1 MADQF
6 NLDDL
11 GDDVDDSELQDS
23 LSRLKQLEQI
33 GKDSRSTNNL
43 ESELESKPESQ
54 KSRYKTDFTADV
66 LKNIRD
72 TRKSSQEKL
81 QPEQSTSKSRSPF
94 LKKSMS
100 AIKMGS
106 AFFNNPTILGA
117 AIQIKKQLEQQKKI
131 TQKKTPF
138 NGKVSSRTT
147 KAKNIGARGAAAKL
161 RRAKQAAVKQERAI
175 DSSKTIGKQS
185 GTFLGKVATR
195 AGKFT
200 KALFNNSTIG
210 GSILDYSKHAE
221 QIDEHHGIGNS
232 GVQQPA
238 VGVMGSTS
246 PNITGTNDFLYQ
258 DNLTDQ
264 AYGSSTAGSGMM
276 PAGNGFGDKNVGSL
290 LSRIYQVLSATNNA
304 TSRIADDIAFIARN
318 TRAGQTQSDLFN
330 ANVKARINE
339 HPEQHARVAAGS
351 LDHHD
356 LKHDEHKDDHGV
368 GETVKDMATGAV
380 LARGAKKGVIRTV
393 ASGAARI
400 ATRAAALA
408 FAPEVLTGLAV
419 TAGAVGATHAYTN
432 SFGKGGFEL
441 IQRLEQTGIIEHRL
455 FEKSK
460 ILKWEEINKLSID
473 ELKILLKTGEFNDSD
488 NEKIRKLIQ
497 KKLGVSATPDYEKR
511 KQNAM
516 IQEEPK
522 VGPHD
527 EDSNPSMRKPE
538 SLWDKVT
545 SFFEPG
551 SMKSP
556 SGAPKSTRA
565 PKRTIEPSPSDQ
577 TLGSST
583 KRYESGS
590 KGANAIGYD
599 KAGGT
604 SYGSY
609 QIASNTGTMNS
620 FLKHLEDTGKGDV
633 ASELRSAGP
642 ANTGG
647 KSGAFVDKWQE
658 MVNSG
663 RLTSEDEHNFIQKT
677 HYDPAASKAKEL
689 GFKMEDS
696 GVKDA
701 IWSGSVQHGGI
712 NTILERTAKKTP
724 GFENMSA
731 EDQIKAYYKER
742 GAYAKENGVDQEER
756 YSSEQQSVLAK
767 SKYAAEHP
775 NETAKP
781 ILAQENTSTIDTE
794 QKPQEP
800 LKTAAL
806 NAPTAITEKPND
818 FENLKQYVSQQ
829 SAGQQKTSA
838 AQSINSPNQAGYG
851 SKMMNVRNDDPVLLT
866 LQYGN
871 VRTT

>member
-11 GDDVDDSELQDS
+11 GDDVNDNELQDA
-23 LSRLKQLEQI
+23 LSRLKKLEQI
-33 GKDSRSTNNL
+33 GKDSKSTVNNL
-43 ESELESKPESQ
+43 EPEP
-54 KSRYKTDFTADV
+54 KNSRYKTDFTADV

-72 TRKSSQEKL
+72 ARKTAQEKL
-81 QPEQSTSKSRSPF
+81 QPEQSTGSLGSPF

-100 AIKMGS
+100 VIKMGS
-106 AFFNNPTILGA
+106 AFFNTPTILGA
-117 AIQIKKQLEQQKKI
+117 AVQIKKQLENQQK
-131 TQKKTPF
+131 TAAQKKTPF
-138 NGKVSSRTT
+138 NGKVSARTT
-147 KAKNIGARGAAAKL
+147 KAKNVGARGAAAKL

-200 KALFNNSTIG
+200 KTLFNNSTIG

-221 QIDEHHGIGNS
+221 HADEHHGTGNS
-232 GVQQPA
+232 GVQHPT
-238 VGVMGSTS
+238 VGVIGSNS
-246 PNITGTNDFLYQ
+246 QNITGTNDFLYQ

-264 AYGSSTAGSGMM
+264 AYGSSVGGSGTM
-276 PAGNGFGDKNVGSL
+276 PAGSGFGDKNVGAV
-290 LSRIYQVLSATNNA
+290 LSRIYQVLAATNNT
-304 TSRIADDIAFIARN
+304 TSKIADDIAFIARN

-339 HPEQHARVAAGS
+339 HPEQHGRVFTEGKY
-351 LDHHD
+351 HHD
-356 LKHDEHKDDHGV
+356 LKHDEYKEGHGA
-368 GETVKDMATGAV
+368 GETVKDMATGAI
-380 LARGAKKGVIRTV
+380 LARGAR
-393 ASGAARI
+393 SI
-400 ATRAAALA
+400 ATRGSMAALGTAAAPILA
-408 FAPEVLTGLAV
+408 TTAAV
-419 TAGAVGATHAYTN
+419 VGGAYAFSD

-441 IQRLEQTGIIEHRL
+441 IQRLRKSGVIEYKM

-460 ILKWEEINKLSID
+460 ILDWESINNLSVD
-473 ELKILLKTGEFNDSD
+473 ELKILLQTGEFNDSD
-488 NEKIRKLIQ
+488 SEKIRKILQ

-511 KQNAM
+511 KHNAM
-516 IQEEPK
+516 IQEEFK
-522 VGPHD
+522 AGPHD

-565 PKRTIEPSPSDQ
+565 PNKTVFEPSPSDQ

-583 KRYESGS
+583 KQYESGS
-590 KGANAIGYD
+590 RGANAIGYD

-633 ASELRSAGP
+633 AAELRAAGP

-712 NTILERTAKKTP
+712 DTILERTAKKTP
-724 GFENMSA
+724 GFESMSA

-742 GAYAKENGVDQEER
+742 GVYAKENGVDQEDR
-756 YSSEQQSVLAK
+756 YSREQQSVLAK
-767 SKYAAEHP
+767 SKYAQEHP
-775 NETAKP
+775 EITPEQFKETATP
-781 ILAQENTSTIDTE
+781 VLAQESKPTINTSIE
-794 QKPQEP
+794 QKPQED
-800 LKTAAL
+800 LKSAAL
-806 NAPTAITEKPND
+806 RAPTAITEKPND
-818 FENLKQYVSQQ
+818 FANLEQYVSQQ
-829 SAGQQKTSA
+829 STGQQQRAGA
-838 AQSINSPNQAGYG
+838 AQTVNAPNSAGYG
-851 SKMMNVRNDDPVLLT
+851 SRIMNVRNDDPVLLT